1 MLCRQRLNSQLQK
14 LLDLL
19 ASAKSLGQLYP
30 QHVKQRLPMF
40 QTLNMELE
48 RGIHGWLSGMIPAGP
63 STTRERTAMYVKRDP
78 CVFAVYQEE
87 IK

>member
-1 MLCRQRLNSQLQK
+1 
-14 LLDLL
+14 
-19 ASAKSLGQLYP
+19 
-30 QHVKQRLPMF
+30 MF